1 MYSDSQ
7 TYVTGEL
14 IKDGKLAIGD
24 GYRAK
29 NIELAGVGIPFARA
43 GNIDNGFLFDGAD
56 RFPEEDLA
64 KVGEKISRPGDVV
77 FTSKGTVGRFAF
89 VREETPRFVFSPQL
103 CYWRSLDT
111 DFIDPHYLYYWMN
124 GREFWA
130 QASAVKGE
138 TDMADYV
145 SLTDQ
150 RRMKLTLPPI
160 SVQREIRK
168 ILGALDDKIELNH
181 QMNHT
186 LEAMAQA
193 IFKSWFVDFDPVTAK
208 AEGRQPYGMKAET
221 SALFPSHF
229 VESELGPIPEGWEP
243 TAIGD
248 LCNLTPGRS
257 YASKDLQEST
267 TALVTLKSFE
277 RGGGYK
283 QNGLKP
289 YTGKYKDEQVV
300 NPGELIVARTDVTQ
314 NAEVIG
320 RPAIV
325 RGNSKYNTLVA
336 SLDVMIVRSNI
347 PDVGV
352 PFLYCLMRNEEFVG
366 HIVGHANGTTVLH
379 LSKDGIPAYR
389 FAKPSSELCKRF
401 DDIAQ
406 PIFKKF
412 DQNEQENGRLSVMRD
427 MLLPKLLSGEIRVKH
442 TGKQAEAVA

>member
-1 MYSDSQ
+1 MYPDSQ

-160 SVQREIRK
+160 SVQREIRN
-168 ILGALDDKIELNH
+168 ILGVLDDKIELNR

-208 AEGRQPYGMKAET
+208 AEGRQPYGMNTET
-221 SALFPSHF
+221 AALFPSHF
-229 VESELGPIPEGWEP
+229 VESELGPIPEGWDISEIGKETRVCGGGTP
-243 TAIGD
+243 RTNRVEFWEDGKHCFVTPKDMATLPAKVLLGSERHITELGVNAISSKQLPSGTVLLSSRAPIGYLALAGVPVSVNQGMIAMVCD
-248 LCNLTPGRS
+248 NRLSKYYVLHWTQCNMNEIEARAGGTTF
-257 YASKDLQEST
+257 AEISKKNFRPIPCLLPPKELLSAFDGIAGPIYSKIESNLQESS
-267 TALVTLKSFE
+267 TL
-277 RGGGYK
+277 
-283 QNGLKP
+283 
-289 YTGKYKDEQVV
+289 
-300 NPGELIVARTDVTQ
+300 
-314 NAEVIG
+314 
-320 RPAIV
+320 
-325 RGNSKYNTLVA
+325 A
-336 SLDVMIVRSNI
+336 SI
-347 PDVGV
+347 
-352 PFLYCLMRNEEFVG
+352 
-366 HIVGHANGTTVLH
+366 
-379 LSKDGIPAYR
+379 
-389 FAKPSSELCKRF
+389 
-401 DDIAQ
+401 
-406 PIFKKF
+406 
-412 DQNEQENGRLSVMRD
+412 RD
-427 MLLPKLLSGEIRVKH
+427 TLLPKLLSGEIRVKDA
-442 TGKQAEAVA
+442 GKQAEAVA